1 MTGTRSAG
9 SGPSGSP
16 LRGLSDRINKY
27 SEVLLFILIVG
38 MILLTTLQIIC
49 RFFFEALI
57 WSEELTRFM
66 LVFSSLVG
74 ASIAFKR
81 GSHIAI
87 TFFVH
92 KLPRVLSKL
101 IAIFVQILGIIFFA
115 VMAWY
120 GVVMMVSEGSQ
131 TTPAMGI
138 SMFWIYLMYP
148 GMGIVILIHLVDG
161 LYDVVRRR

>member
-1 MTGTRSAG
+1 
-9 SGPSGSP
+9 
-16 LRGLSDRINKY
+16 
-27 SEVLLFILIVG
+27 
-38 MILLTTLQIIC
+38 
-49 RFFFEALI
+49 
-57 WSEELTRFM
+57 M

-87 TFFVH
+87 TFFVN
-92 KLPRVLSKL
+92 KLPRVLNKL
-101 IAIFVQILGIIFFA
+101 IALFVQILGIIFFA

-120 GVVMMVSEGSQ
+120 GVVMMISEGSQ
-131 TTPAMGI
+131 TTPAMGL

-148 GMGIVILIHLVDG
+148 GMGIVILIHLLDG